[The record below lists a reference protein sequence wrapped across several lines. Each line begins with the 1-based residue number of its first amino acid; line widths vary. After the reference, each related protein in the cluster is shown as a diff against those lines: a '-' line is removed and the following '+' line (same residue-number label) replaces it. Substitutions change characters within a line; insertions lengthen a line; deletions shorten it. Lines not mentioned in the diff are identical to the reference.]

1 MWKIYRF
8 ELRWRGVLLR
18 AQILLLGGECGGNL
32 LVGRGVQWTY
42 PPHSGIKI
50 GARVH
55 FGTGTWIDVPENGQ
69 LIIEDDVSFT
79 RGVTLSAV
87 QRLHIGRATIVGEYS
102 SLRDADHGMKRDTF
116 IKYQPMRSAAV
127 TIGKDVWIG
136 RGVTILK
143 GVRVGNGAVI
153 GANAVVT
160 KDVPEFTIVAGIP
173 ARVIGQRV

>member
-42 PPHSGIKI
+42 PPHAGIKI

-55 FGTGTWIDVPENGQ
+55 FGAGTWIDVPDSGQ

-79 RGVTLSAV
+79 RGVTLAAL
-87 QRLHIGRATIVGEYS
+87 QYLRIGRATIVGEYS
-102 SLRDADHGMKRDTF
+102 SLRDADHRIERDTF

-136 RGVTILK
+136 RGVAVLK
-143 GVRVGNGAVI
+143 GTHVGDGAVI

-160 KDVPEFTIVAGIP
+160 KDVPAFTIAVGIP
-173 ARVIGQRV
+173 ARVIGRRA

>member
-8 ELRWRGVLLR
+8 ELRWRGIMLR
-18 AQILLLGGECGGNL
+18 AWILLLGGECGGNL
-32 LVGRGVQWTY
+32 LVARGVQWTY
-42 PPHSGIKI
+42 PPHAGIKI

-55 FGTGTWIDVPENGQ
+55 FGAGTWVDVPESGQ
-69 LIIEDDVSFT
+69 LIIEDEVSFT
-79 RGVTLSAV
+79 RGVTLAAI

-102 SLRDADHGMKRDTF
+102 SLRDADHQINRSLF
-116 IKYQPMRSAAV
+116 IKHQPMHSNAV

-136 RGVTILK
+136 RGVAILK
-143 GVRVGNGAVI
+143 GVQVGDGAVI

-160 KDVPEFTIVAGIP
+160 KDVPEFTIAAGIP